1 VLTTGV
7 GLSRRKIIDGEFTVV
22 STRRQRPS
30 IGFLSCL
37 HQEAP
42 LFKRGEMHSM
52 AQEPNSS
59 RSAFASFRSRVS
71 NPSVNHPYTGANSS
85 RVVGSAWGALVPPVP
100 AWQNSLRAFGRGAE
114 TQLFLLFVFLCRPQ
128 RSSILNRLVN

>member
-37 HQEAP
+37 LIVGVAIAVLIRFAWAP
-42 LFKRGEMHSM
+42 LLMAFILIGSRHRARWRG
-52 AQEPNSS
+52 
-59 RSAFASFRSRVS
+59 
-71 NPSVNHPYTGANSS
+71 
-85 RVVGSAWGALVPPVP
+85 
-100 AWQNSLRAFGRGAE
+100 
-114 TQLFLLFVFLCRPQ
+114 
-128 RSSILNRLVN
+128 